1 MNYVY
6 NYGHTKTVFAE
17 LEGGEFAVASYM
29 YSPKHD
35 NWVPFSGSVVSA
47 KEAEKM
53 MIRLTRKVREAA
65 RR

>member
-17 LEGGEFAVASYM
+17 LPDGDYAVASYM

-35 NWVPFSGSVVSA
+35 NWVLFSGSVVGA

-53 MIRLTRKVREAA
+53 MVRLTRKVNQA